1 VREFVAVGSPEA
13 LGHLIEGQRVAVTE
27 DNDVVV
33 VMTAAAFIGVT
44 HAAIEL
50 SALFEGAGAHV
61 EALMN
66 VDHSSND
73 EPYFARR
80 VREADLVVLADGSAL
95 HAKSVWHASSLGE
108 AIRDATRVVAI
119 GSVATVLAET
129 MIDPRGGAPTTGLGY
144 LSGLVLTVTT
154 GEEQLNRTRALLG
167 SEPPLAVLGPRGVV
181 RFDGTTW
188 RADSDDVIV
197 TRALEVTT
205 L

>member
-1 VREFVAVGSPEA
+1 MREFVAVGSLEA
-13 LGHLIEGQRVAVTE
+13 LRGLIEGHVVVTE
-27 DNDVVV
+27 ASDVVV

-44 HAAIEL
+44 QAAIEL
-50 SALFEGAGAHV
+50 SAIFEGAGARV

-80 VREADLVVLADGSAL
+80 VREADVVVLADGSAL

-108 AIRDATRVVAI
+108 AINEATLVLAI
-119 GSVATVLAET
+119 GSVASVLADT

-144 LSGLVLTVTT
+144 LSGVVLTVTT
-154 GEEQLNRTRALLG
+154 GEEQLNRTRTLLG
-167 SEPPLAVLGPRGVV
+167 DEPPLAVLGPRGVV
-181 RFDGTTW
+181 RFDGASW
-188 RADSDDVIV
+188 RAGSDDVVV